1 MQTEVG
7 RVLLG
12 NISIIEYDMGNE
24 IKSFFVQCGVAGFYA
39 SEKELHDLYG
49 ALNYYTNIDSMED
62 IVVSIK
68 EL

>member
-12 NISIIEYDMGNE
+12 NISIIEYDMGNQ
-24 IKSFFVQCGVAGFYA
+24 IRSFFVQCGVAGFYA
-39 SEKELHDLYG
+39 NEKELNDLYG
-49 ALNYYTNIDSMED
+49 ALNYYVNIDSMEN

-68 EL
+68 EA